1 MIVFCYIFLLKLM
14 LLYILNHT
22 CFPVVSTT
30 EEPPFIMH
38 HLSPADDEVPG
49 TSRGDNPYEEI
60 KDEDLGIKE
69 INLSYILFNIS
80 SA

>member
-1 MIVFCYIFLLKLM
+1 MFCCIFLLKLV
-14 LLYILNHT
+14 LFYILNRT

-30 EEPPFIMH
+30 EEPPFIVH
-38 HLSPADDEVPG
+38 HLCPADDEVPG

-69 INLSYILFNIS
+69 TNQSYILFNIS